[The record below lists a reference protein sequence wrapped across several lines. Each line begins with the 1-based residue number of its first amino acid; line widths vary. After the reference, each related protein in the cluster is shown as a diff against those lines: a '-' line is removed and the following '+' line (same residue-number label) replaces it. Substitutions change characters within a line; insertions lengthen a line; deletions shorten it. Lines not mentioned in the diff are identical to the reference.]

1 MNKKG
6 LGKGLGALIS
16 AANEEVNEEINE
28 KKGIVELKINDIEPN
43 INQPRK
49 KFDDEK
55 LLKLSESIKKHGVV
69 QPIIVKKED
78 NTYRIVAGERR
89 WRAARMAGLKTI
101 PVIIKELSERQV
113 MEIALI
119 ENLQREDL
127 NPIEEA
133 EAFERLLNEYN
144 LTQEELSEAI
154 GRSRSA
160 IANTIRLLGLS
171 EKVKNCLINQDI
183 TSGHARAI
191 LSVDNKELQEKICDE
206 IIEKN
211 LTVRQTETLVKRFIS
226 EEKKENKEKKE
237 NNNNDEY
244 LKIEENLQGIFGT
257 KVRLVSNNKK
267 GRIMIEYYSEEELD
281 RLLTLFGMIEKK

>member
-226 EEKKENKEKKE
+226 EEKKENKKNKE
-237 NNNNDEY
+237 NKNNDEY

>member
-1 MNKKG
+1 MSKKG

-16 AANEEVNEEINE
+16 AANEEVKENKGVIELRINE
-28 KKGIVELKINDIEPN
+28 IEPN

-55 LLKLSESIKKHGVV
+55 LHKLSESIKKHGVV

-89 WRAARMAGLKTI
+89 WRAARMAGLKSV
-101 PVIIKELSERQV
+101 PVIIRELSNKQV
-113 MEIALI
+113 MEVALI

-133 EAFERLLNEYN
+133 EAFEKLLNEYN
-144 LTQEELSEAI
+144 LTQEELSESI
-154 GRSRSA
+154 GKSRSA
-160 IANTIRLLGLS
+160 ISNTIRLLGLP
-171 EKVKNCLINQDI
+171 EKIKSCLINQEI
-183 TSGHARAI
+183 SSGHARAI
-191 LSVDNKELQEKICDE
+191 LSIEDKNLQEKVCSE

-211 LTVRQTETLVKRFIS
+211 LTVRQTESLVKRYLS
-226 EEKKENKEKKE
+226 EGKKENREKKEKE
-237 NNNNDEY
+237 NRDEF

-267 GRIMIEYYSEEELD
+267 GKIMIEYYSEDELD
-281 RLLTLFGMIEKK
+281 RLLTLIGMIEKK

>member
-1 MNKKG
+1 MSKKG

-16 AANEEVNEEINE
+16 AANDEVKEN
-28 KKGIVELKINDIEPN
+28 KGVVELKINEIEPN
-43 INQPRK
+43 NNQPRK

-55 LLKLSESIKKHGVV
+55 LNMLSESIKKHGVV

-89 WRAARMAGLKTI
+89 WRAARMAGLKSI
-101 PVIIKELSERQV
+101 PVIIKELTNKQV

-133 EAFERLLNEYN
+133 EAFEKLINEYN
-144 LTQEELSEAI
+144 LTQEELSESI

-160 IANTIRLLGLS
+160 ISNTIRLLGLS
-171 EKVKNCLINQDI
+171 EKVKNCLINQEI

-191 LSVDNKELQEKICDE
+191 LSIEDKNLQEKVCDE

-211 LTVRQTETLVKRFIS
+211 YTVRQTESLVKKYLNESKKANNENKGNNNS
-226 EEKKENKEKKE
+226 EE
-237 NNNNDEY
+237 
-244 LKIEENLQGIFGT
+244 LIKIEENLQGIFGT

-267 GRIMIEYYSEEELD
+267 GKIMIEYYSEEELD
-281 RLLTLFGMIEKK
+281 RLLTLIGMIEKK

>member
-1 MNKKG
+1 MSKKG

-16 AANEEVNEEINE
+16 AANDEVKEN
-28 KKGIVELKINDIEPN
+28 KGVVELKINEIEPN
-43 INQPRK
+43 NNQPRK

-55 LLKLSESIKKHGVV
+55 LNMLSESIKKHGVV

-89 WRAARMAGLKTI
+89 WRAARMAGLKSI
-101 PVIIKELSERQV
+101 PVIIKELTNKQV

-133 EAFERLLNEYN
+133 EAFEKLINEYN
-144 LTQEELSEAI
+144 LTQEELSESI

-160 IANTIRLLGLS
+160 ISNTIRLLGLS
-171 EKVKNCLINQDI
+171 EKVKNCLINQEI

-191 LSVDNKELQEKICDE
+191 LSIEDKNLQEKVCDE

-211 LTVRQTETLVKRFIS
+211 YTVRQTESLVKKYLNES
-226 EEKKENKEKKE
+226 KKANNENKE
-237 NNNNDEY
+237 NNNSEE
-244 LKIEENLQGIFGT
+244 LIKIEENLQGIFGT

-267 GRIMIEYYSEEELD
+267 GKIMIEYYSEEELD
-281 RLLTLFGMIEKK
+281 RLLTLIGMIEKK

>member
-1 MNKKG
+1 MLFGVSRRSNTVFRGGCKMNKKG

-171 EKVKNCLINQDI
+171 EKVKNCLIN
-183 TSGHARAI
+183 
-191 LSVDNKELQEKICDE
+191 
-206 IIEKN
+206 
-211 LTVRQTETLVKRFIS
+211 
-226 EEKKENKEKKE
+226 
-237 NNNNDEY
+237 
-244 LKIEENLQGIFGT
+244 
-257 KVRLVSNNKK
+257 
-267 GRIMIEYYSEEELD
+267 
-281 RLLTLFGMIEKK
+281 

>member
-226 EEKKENKEKKE
+226 EEKKENKKNKE
-237 NNNNDEY
+237 NKNNDEY

-267 GRIMIEYYSEEELD
+267 GKIMIEYYSEEELD
-281 RLLTLFGMIEKK
+281 RLLSLFGMIEKK